1 MHHLQRGLPL
11 TLVLL
16 IAGCASL
23 PDSGSRDRT
32 TPPGGG
38 GGGGGGYFSPASA
51 SVGEPIGNFPEQLAQ
66 PEHMPSEA
74 TDVWERIRAGLDL
87 PAGEPGR
94 VAAEKKRYAGLTGYW
109 QTVSERAEPYLF
121 HITEEIDARNLP
133 MEVALLPIVE
143 SAYQPLAYSH
153 GRAAG
158 LWQFIPS
165 TGQHFGLDQN
175 WWYDGRRDVLAS
187 TEAALTYL
195 NYLHEFFDGDWLL
208 AFAAYNAGQGTVSR
222 AVARNEAAGRPTDY
236 WSLSLPRETMQYVPR
251 LLAVRDIV
259 RDPDK
264 YEVALMPIDNAP
276 VITAVE
282 LEHQFDLALAAELA
296 GIDMETLYQL
306 NPGYNRWASAPD
318 GPHRLLLP
326 LSHAEQFNE
335 QAANLPPQQ
344 WMRWQRHR
352 VSQGETLGEIAQ
364 RYRISVSALQEAN
377 NINGHLIRAGSD
389 LLVPLSSRP
398 TGTTQIA
405 GASQGA
411 KRLSHLVQPGESL
424 WVISRRYGVSVDQ
437 LANWNAINADNTLRV
452 GEQLTV
458 WSAVSGTSDSTGGAL
473 ALLGADNGPAN
484 RLQQVDYTVRAGDSL
499 YRIAERFR
507 VTISDLR
514 RWNNLGSNNLLQPG
528 QRLQLQVDVT
538 AAQ

>member
-11 TLVLL
+11 TLILL

-38 GGGGGGYFSPASA
+38 GYFSPASA
-51 SVGEPIGNFPEQLAQ
+51 SVGEPIGIFPEQLAQ

-195 NYLHEFFDGDWLL
+195 SYLHEFFDGDWLL

-236 WSLSLPRETMQYVPR
+236 WSLNLPRETMQYVPR

-389 LLVPLSSRP
+389 LLVPVSSRP

-405 GASQGA
+405 GATQGA
-411 KRLSHLVQPGESL
+411 ERLSHVVQPGESL

-437 LANWNAINADNTLRV
+437 LANWNAINANNTLRV

-458 WSAVSGTSDSTGGAL
+458 WSAVSGASDSTSGAL
-473 ALLGADNGPAN
+473 ALLGADSGPAN
-484 RLQQVDYTVRAGDSL
+484 RLQQVNYTVRPGDSL
-499 YRIAERFR
+499 YRIAERFS
-507 VTISDLR
+507 VTIADLR
-514 RWNNLGSNNLLQPG
+514 RWNNLGSSNMLQPG

-538 AAQ
+538 ATQ

>member
-38 GGGGGGYFSPASA
+38 GYFSPASA
-51 SVGEPIGNFPEQLAQ
+51 SVGEPIGIFPEQLAQ